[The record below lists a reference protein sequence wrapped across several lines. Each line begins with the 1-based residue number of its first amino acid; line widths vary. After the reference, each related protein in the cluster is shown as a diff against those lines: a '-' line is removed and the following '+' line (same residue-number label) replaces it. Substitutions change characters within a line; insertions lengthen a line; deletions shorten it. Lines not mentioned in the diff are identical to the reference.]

1 MSKNYSLWTKCIYI
15 FKNLFSLII
24 CDVKVFI
31 KICLAINN
39 FLIYIHTHIYT
50 QIINDIRRFVL
61 IYVNKNI
68 KILLIFVTKYYH
80 RK

>member
-15 FKNLFSLII
+15 FINLFSLII

-31 KICLAINN
+31 KICLVINN

-68 KILLIFVTKYYH
+68 KILLLFVTN
-80 RK
+80 